1 MDERLP
7 DLYSPFDHHLYFD
20 PRIYWKIRFPGKL
33 SSSAALS
40 DLSAVSDYTG
50 KNGKEKRIN
59 YNWGRSKVKL
69 YYVPS
74 YIYPWVKL
82 RNTPG
87 KNVNIF
93 KLLFHSYTE
102 YIVFPNLL
110 KYLIQEEIVS
120 LYRSNNILLWVV
132 LEEFHLENATVEFR
146 TKLCI
151 SEEYHF

>member
-1 MDERLP
+1 M
-7 DLYSPFDHHLYFD
+7 Y
-20 PRIYWKIRFPGKL
+20 
-33 SSSAALS
+33 
-40 DLSAVSDYTG
+40 
-50 KNGKEKRIN
+50 
-59 YNWGRSKVKL
+59 WGRSKVKL

-82 RNTPG
+82 QNTPG

>member
-1 MDERLP
+1 ME
-7 DLYSPFDHHLYFD
+7 YFLFHAF
-20 PRIYWKIRFPGKL
+20 RILISKL
-33 SSSAALS
+33 N
-40 DLSAVSDYTG
+40 DI
-50 KNGKEKRIN
+50 E
-59 YNWGRSKVKL
+59 VKL

-82 RNTPG
+82 QNTPG

-120 LYRSNNILLWVV
+120 LYRSNNILLWVA
-132 LEEFHLENATVEFR
+132 LEEFHLESATAEFR
-146 TKLCI
+146 TKLGI

>member
-1 MDERLP
+1 ME
-7 DLYSPFDHHLYFD
+7 YFLFHAF
-20 PRIYWKIRFPGKL
+20 RILISKL
-33 SSSAALS
+33 N
-40 DLSAVSDYTG
+40 DI
-50 KNGKEKRIN
+50 E
-59 YNWGRSKVKL
+59 VKL

-82 RNTPG
+82 QNTPG

-102 YIVFPNLL
+102 YFVFPNLL

-120 LYRSNNILLWVV
+120 LYRSNNILLWVA
-132 LEEFHLENATVEFR
+132 LEEFHLESATAEFR
-146 TKLCI
+146 TKLGI